1 VERIEADPDWQ
12 EYLKKK
18 ARPGDMYSEA
28 LQRQNQISLK
38 KIEVFE
44 KA

>member
-1 VERIEADPDWQ
+1 VERIEADSDRK

-18 ARPGDMYSEA
+18 ARGSDMYSEA
-28 LQRQNQISLK
+28 LQRQNQISFE